1 MDPQVSASE
10 SYSSSPAPR
19 GNLIILV
26 LGVLLVLSLIFG
38 GWAFSGRQT
47 YKNKSDQQVAAA
59 VAAAKKA
66 QAIELQ
72 NQFAEQSK
80 QPYATFHGSPTYGSL
95 SFNYPKTW
103 SAYVD
108 TTSTSE
114 PINAYYY
121 PSQVP
126 GLQSKSAYAL
136 RVELVNTDYSQV
148 QQQFSSL
155 IKQGKIT
162 AKAYV
167 PPKMQGVTN
176 VVTGTYLTGQ
186 FNNQNAA
193 QNVNMVVIKVRDKTL
208 EIYTESSEFLN
219 DFNNAVLSSLSFA
232 P

>member
-126 GLQSKSAYAL
+126 GLQ
-136 RVELVNTDYSQV
+136 
-148 QQQFSSL
+148 FSPL